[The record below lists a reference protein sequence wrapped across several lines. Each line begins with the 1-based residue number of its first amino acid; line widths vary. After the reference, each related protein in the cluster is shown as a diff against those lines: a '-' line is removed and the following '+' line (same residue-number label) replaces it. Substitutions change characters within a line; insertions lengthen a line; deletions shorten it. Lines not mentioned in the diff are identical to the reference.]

1 MINYN
6 IFYTA
11 VSSDVPYVATECT
24 TDCTDKA
31 FFDAL
36 NDQLDELLP
45 VSPLIGR
52 RISDVEAIQNTK
64 DQTLFNVLLGR
75 MQSSDVNSQDFSSL
89 SNEDIANTV
98 IPRNLTIGDLSR
110 LSYVVD
116 TLRERSQQPVVQQPV
131 VEPVVEPVVTNPS

>member
-52 RISDVEAIQNTK
+52 RMSDVEAIQNTK
-64 DQTLFNVLLGR
+64 DQTLFNVLL
-75 MQSSDVNSQDFSSL
+75 VVCSL
-89 SNEDIANTV
+89 VMLICK
-98 IPRNLTIGDLSR
+98 IFLHYLMKIL
-110 LSYVVD
+110 LI
-116 TLRERSQQPVVQQPV
+116 L
-131 VEPVVEPVVTNPS
+131 